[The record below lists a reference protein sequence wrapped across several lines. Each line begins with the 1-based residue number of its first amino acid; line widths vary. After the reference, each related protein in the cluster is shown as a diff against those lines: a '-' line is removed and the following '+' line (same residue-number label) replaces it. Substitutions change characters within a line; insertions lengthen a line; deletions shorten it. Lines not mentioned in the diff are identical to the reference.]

1 VTQLDQTTDTPTA
14 DRRSRRRDAR
24 KAAILVAAWELARRD
39 GLLGISLR
47 DLADKVDLA
56 QPSLYSYFASKA
68 DLYDAMFAE
77 GNRQLIDEVL
87 GEPFPDDAREA
98 LVELLRRA
106 VLFSSAD
113 PVRHELLFQ
122 RPIPG
127 FEPSAAS
134 YAVAEDFYRSGVAL
148 MTAAGVTEP
157 ADVDLFTAIAA
168 GLSNQQV
175 ANDPGGD
182 RWAVLAERAVDLFLA
197 GATRAATTATT
208 EGDPS

>member
-1 VTQLDQTTDTPTA
+1 MSQLDQTSRSQTA
-14 DRRSRRRDAR
+14 ARRSRRRDAR
-24 KAAILVAAWELARRD
+24 MAAILASAWKLARRD

-47 DLADKVDLA
+47 DLADMVDLA

-87 GEPFPDDAREA
+87 GEPLPDNARDA
-98 LVELLRRA
+98 LVEFLRRA
-106 VLFSSAD
+106 VMFSSID

-127 FEPSAAS
+127 FEPSATS
-134 YAVAEDFYRSGVAL
+134 YEVAEEFYRSAATL
-148 MTAAGVTEP
+148 ITAVGVTAP
-157 ADVDLFTAIAA
+157 GDVDLFTAIAA

-182 RWAVLAERAVDLFLA
+182 RWAVLAERAVNLFLA
-197 GATRAATTATT
+197 GVSPTAATRTDQ
-208 EGDPS
+208 GDLS

>member
-1 VTQLDQTTDTPTA
+1 MTELDQTSRSQTA

-24 KAAILVAAWELARRD
+24 IAAILAEAWELARRD

-47 DLADKVDLA
+47 DLADRVDLA

-98 LVELLRRA
+98 LVEVLRRS
-106 VLFSSAD
+106 VMFSSLD

-122 RPIPG
+122 RPVPG
-127 FEPSAAS
+127 FEPSATS
-134 YAVAEDFYRSGVAL
+134 YEVAEEFYRSAATL
-148 MTAAGVTEP
+148 ITAAGVTEQT
-157 ADVDLFTAIAA
+157 DVDLFTAIAA

-182 RWAVLAERAVDLFLA
+182 RWAVLAERAVNLFLA
-197 GATRAATTATT
+197 EVTPTATKQ
-208 EGDPS
+208 GDPS